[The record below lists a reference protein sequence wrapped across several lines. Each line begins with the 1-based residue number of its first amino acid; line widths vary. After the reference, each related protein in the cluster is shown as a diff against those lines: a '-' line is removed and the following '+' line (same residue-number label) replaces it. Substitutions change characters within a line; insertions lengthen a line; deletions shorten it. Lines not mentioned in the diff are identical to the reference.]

1 MARVQ
6 SAMTTLRRCLTFG
19 LLAVLLGLAQP
30 ASAQDQGRPSDAE
43 LQLMQELQGQ
53 GPLTGRVSIP
63 DQRAATLIQPAG
75 KEWRDFWRGTS
86 PWIGGIAIGGMLAVL
101 LLFFLIR
108 GRVAIEGGRSGETIT
123 RFNGLDRFTH
133 WLTAISFI
141 VLAITG
147 LNIAFGRDLLLPLI
161 GPEAFSTFSDA
172 GKVAHNFL
180 SFPFTLGLLLMLV
193 LWVRDN
199 IPSRLDLEWLAAGGG
214 LVGHTHTHARRFNGG
229 QKAIFW
235 SVVLMG
241 GVISATGYFLMFPFT
256 VVADVGGMQTTQM
269 VHSVLSMILVAII
282 LAHIYIGTIGMEGAF
297 DAMGSGEVDLN
308 WAEAHHD
315 LWAEEIRAREQR
327 ATGTAPQAVPAE

>member
-1 MARVQ
+1 
-6 SAMTTLRRCLTFG
+6 MTMLRRCLAFG
-19 LLAVLLGLAQP
+19 LLVVLLGLAQP
-30 ASAQDQGRPSDAE
+30 AGAQVQDEGRPSDAE

-53 GPLTGRVSIP
+53 GTLTGRVSIP

-123 RFNGLDRFTH
+123 RFNGLDRFAH

-172 GKVAHNFL
+172 GKLAHNFL

-214 LVGHTHTHARRFNGG
+214 LIGHGHAHARRFNGG

-235 SVVLMG
+235 SVVLVG
-241 GVISATGYFLMFPFT
+241 GAIAVTGYFLMFPFT
-256 VVADVGGMQTTQM
+256 VVADVGGMQNAQM

-315 LWAEEIRAREQR
+315 LWAAEIRAREQR
-327 ATGTAPQAVPAE
+327 ATVAAPEAVPAE